1 MRLSELQQIFAVN
14 TAKLILYING
24 QGHSCTYG
32 EAFRTTEQAEWNAS
46 RGIGI
51 KDSLHCK
58 RMAIDLNLFKD
69 GVYCADTESWRQ
81 FGEYWE
87 SLNTLNRWG
96 GKFSKPDGNHVEM
109 QEA

>member
-1 MRLSELQQIFAVN
+1 MNLSTKQGIFAVN
-14 TAKLILYING
+14 VALLIIEINKR
-24 QGHSCTYG
+24 SFTCTFG
-32 EAFRTTEQAEWNAS
+32 EAFRTTEQAEWNAA